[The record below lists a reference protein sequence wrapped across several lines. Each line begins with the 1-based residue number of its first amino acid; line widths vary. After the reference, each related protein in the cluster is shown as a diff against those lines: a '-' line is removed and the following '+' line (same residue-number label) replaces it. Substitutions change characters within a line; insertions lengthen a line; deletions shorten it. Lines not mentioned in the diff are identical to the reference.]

1 MRRHLAAI
9 ASIGLCG
16 AVLEPVV
23 RAPDDPDS
31 DGFPLSTYP
40 MFAAPRPAELT
51 MAWARGVA
59 PGRRRALSPRHA
71 GTGEVMQAFATIQ
84 RAAGGAPEDR
94 AALCRAIAARIAGDA
109 GLGDV
114 VEIELVIGTYDAV
127 RWLAGDPAAAPEP
140 TPGSSGEA
148 VVARC
153 PVARGA
159 QAAAAR

>member
-23 RAPDDPDS
+23 RAPGDPDA

-59 PGRRRALSPRHA
+59 PGGWRALSPRHA

-94 AALCRAIAARIAGDA
+94 AALCGAIAARVAGDA
-109 GLGDV
+109 GLGDL
-114 VEIELVIGTYDAV
+114 VEIELVVGTYDAV
-127 RWLAGDPAAAPEP
+127 RWLAGDAAAAPEA
-140 TPGSSGEA
+140 SREA

-153 PVARGA
+153 PVVRGA